1 MTTANRRQNPRRP
14 KTRLLDASAATK
26 LLGVSRNT
34 LYAYVSRG
42 LVRATSN
49 PDNPKTSQYVAADI
63 HALLDRKT
71 RLRRPRTA
79 AATALDF
86 GLPVLKTRL
95 THFEDDRLFYRA
107 TDAIEFSRS
116 ASLEDAARLL
126 WNTGTFDPFADL
138 AFDTGEI
145 PGWNELARRF
155 AKAPATDRACALL
168 PLLTLNANPYAGQA
182 GQVAFRAASR
192 LLLAVTAACTGVS
205 GRIAAPVHK
214 VIAQSL
220 GKPREAENIRRALV
234 LLADHELNASTFA
247 VRVVASTGARLTNCV
262 LGGMAALSGPR
273 HGAASERARSFISQ
287 AQSPQDAYRIVGER
301 LEAGELVPGFGHYV
315 YGSGDPRAAELLAH
329 AKPDHVSAAIQSA
342 VRELAGTEPNIDF
355 ALVALER
362 GRGLPAGT
370 ALKLFAIA
378 RTAGW
383 LAHAFE
389 QRAAGSII
397 RPRAEY
403 VIE

>member
-1 MTTANRRQNPRRP
+1 MTTSARRSNSP
-14 KTRLLDASAATK
+14 KSLEALLDAHAATR

-42 LVRATSN
+42 LVRATAN
-49 PDNPKTSQYVAADI
+49 PANPKASLYIAADI
-63 HALLDRKT
+63 HALIDRKT
-71 RLRRPRTA
+71 RLRRPRAA

-95 THFEDDRLFYRA
+95 THFEDGRLFYRSA
-107 TDAIEFSRS
+107 DAIELSRT
-116 ASLEDAARLL
+116 ATLEEAANLI
-126 WNTGTFDPFADL
+126 WNTGSFDPFSGL
-138 AFDTGEI
+138 SFDTGSI
-145 PGWNELARRF
+145 PGWNELARQF
-155 AKAPATDRACALL
+155 AGAPATDRACALL

-182 GQVAFRAASR
+182 GQTAFRAAAR
-192 LLLAVTAACTGVS
+192 LLLAVTAACADIQGKIS
-205 GRIAAPVHK
+205 GPVHK
-214 VIAQSL
+214 AVARKL
-220 GKPREAENIRRALV
+220 GKPRDAENIRRALV

-262 LGGMAALSGPR
+262 LGGLAALSGPR
-273 HGAASERARSFISQ
+273 HGAASERARTFISQ
-287 AQSPQDAYRIVGER
+287 AATAGDAYRLVGER
-301 LEAGELVPGFGHYV
+301 LEAGELVPGFGHFV
-315 YGSGDPRAAELLAH
+315 YGEGDPRARELLSH
-329 AKPDHVSAAIQSA
+329 LEPDPIASAFERA
-342 VRELAGTEPNIDF
+342 VRDLSATEPNIDF

-362 GRGLPAGT
+362 ARDLPPGT
-370 ALKLFAIA
+370 ALMLFAIA

-403 VIE
+403 VNE